1 MTSQSKIRRKTL
13 ELHPPARPSRIRR
26 DPLHVQQD
34 QQLVRNAWWNSRE
47 WEIRLSIA
55 GIVFFALAIVALVFD
70 IGHFLSY

>member
-34 QQLVRNAWWNSRE
+34 QQLARNAWWNSRE

-55 GIVFFALAIVALVFD
+55 GIVFFALAISALVID
-70 IGHFLSY
+70 LGEVLGR